1 MRMLCAP
8 SHPLRLLA
16 PRVLRRIW
24 GRSRQVSRVAL
35 LMSAL
40 LLSACMGTTE
50 TEPVSPSTSSG
61 VRPLTPTVGATTF
74 EPAALPTPS
83 PLPKTATTAPAA
95 TTSPVQGLISAVGA
109 VLPSD
114 QQCAARIHYSSWE
127 PRPDNTAANHR
138 VPTAQQLAAID
149 QFYPTYTQNPQANRY
164 SARIS
169 GNFTGTT
176 DEIIQWVACKWGVN
190 ADLVRA
196 QAAVESWWHQSTAA
210 GKTTESRYCP
220 PGTWNGASCP
230 SFYGLLQITYRYFS
244 HEWPMM
250 RDDTAFNA
258 DYVYGMMRM
267 CYEGLATQLQASTPS
282 AGYPRYHAGDIW
294 GCLGS
299 WYSGQWY
306 DSGAIHYIQEVQK
319 TLQEKPWLGQWF

>member
-1 MRMLCAP
+1 
-8 SHPLRLLA
+8 
-16 PRVLRRIW
+16 
-24 GRSRQVSRVAL
+24 
-35 LMSAL
+35 MSAG
-40 LLSACMGTTE
+40 A
-50 TEPVSPSTSSG
+50 
-61 VRPLTPTVGATTF
+61 LTFQP
-74 EPAALPTPS
+74 EALPTPS
-83 PLPKTATTAPAA
+83 PRPTAVATTPVA
-95 TTSPVQGLISAVGA
+95 TVPPMPGLISAVGA
-109 VLPSD
+109 SLPD
-114 QQCAARIHYSSWE
+114 DRQCAASIHYSSWE

-210 GKTTESRYCP
+210 GKTTASRYCP
-220 PGTWNGASCP
+220 PGTWNGSSCP

-299 WYSGQWY
+299 WFSGQWY
-306 DSGAIHYIQEVQK
+306 DSGAIHYIQEVQQ
-319 TLQEKPWLGQWF
+319 TLQEKPWLGRWF

>member
-1 MRMLCAP
+1 
-8 SHPLRLLA
+8 
-16 PRVLRRIW
+16 
-24 GRSRQVSRVAL
+24 
-35 LMSAL
+35 MSAL

-61 VRPLTPTVGATTF
+61 VRPLTPTVGAMTF

-83 PLPKTATTAPAA
+83 PLPKTATAAPAA
-95 TTSPVQGLISAVGA
+95 TTFPVQGLISAVGA

-114 QQCAARIHYSSWE
+114 QQCAASIHYSSWE

-220 PGTWNGASCP
+220 PATWNGASCP